1 MFLSGSAFVCFSMIG
16 GTPGP
21 DKYQPNRAGKSLA
34 PESIQARNQL
44 RDLCIEQVKTK
55 KERDK
60 RLCTHR
66 RRRSC
71 NIQCDNKMLLSLLC
85 VCISGVPRGEC
96 GLYIYCSHSQWEL
109 CSETLFLQH
118 YASCLMDKLIAFL
131 CIKCES
137 NVSIHILIYYVKH
150 NIAPKRHFDLLF
162 YSLITL
168 GKSEHML
175 GANSFA
181 ECRKLRELCV

>member
-1 MFLSGSAFVCFSMIG
+1 MFFYDRRN
-16 GTPGP
+16 PRP

-109 CSETLFLQH
+109 CNETPFF
-118 YASCLMDKLIAFL
+118 C
-131 CIKCES
+131 
-137 NVSIHILIYYVKH
+137 
-150 NIAPKRHFDLLF
+150 NIMPAALWT
-162 YSLITL
+162 S
-168 GKSEHML
+168 
-175 GANSFA
+175 
-181 ECRKLRELCV
+181 